1 MHLLRQQ
8 AGGVCLV
15 AGLPLQEH
23 LVDLADL
30 AAMLPTTV
38 PLEAYSGSQQL
49 RSQPLALVQ
58 LEADYLAEI
67 LEEASVSPPTR
78 RLALLGAL

>member
-1 MHLLRQQ
+1 MAALL
-8 AGGVCLV
+8 
-15 AGLPLQEH
+15 LQER
-23 LVDLADL
+23 LVGLAAL

-38 PLEAYSGSQQL
+38 PVEGYSVSQQR

-78 RLALLGAL
+78 RLALSGAL